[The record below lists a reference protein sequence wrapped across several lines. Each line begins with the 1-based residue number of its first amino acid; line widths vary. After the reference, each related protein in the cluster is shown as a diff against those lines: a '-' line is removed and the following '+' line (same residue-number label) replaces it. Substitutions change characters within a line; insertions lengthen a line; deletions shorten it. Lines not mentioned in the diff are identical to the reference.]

1 MMGGR
6 NKWIR
11 RVALLGLMVL
21 VGIGCS
27 SQPEPQKVETEPSK
41 VSDVLE
47 EVKPE
52 QPFNAPDS
60 TQENPV
66 LSRLTQKMQ
75 ALGYEVI
82 GLQFET
88 NETLLLLES
97 VFDSPVSQ
105 NRQIRIVYTGVT
117 LSYDAKHRS
126 LTIGGTQDTKAILK
140 FIEKNVPLRASSPDT
155 LQKSPVPTK

>member
-1 MMGGR
+1 MMSIR
-6 NKWIR
+6 NEWFR
-11 RVALLGLMVL
+11 MGALLGITLL
-21 VGIGCS
+21 LATGCS
-27 SQPEPQKVETEPSK
+27 SQPESQQVNTEPPK

-52 QPFNAPDS
+52 QPSNAPDS